1 MRFIRRILLLAIVA
15 VVGVVGYNYWSGN
28 GWTLS
33 SSSTTRGIDAESATR
48 RGAELTKAA
57 AQKTGEAVT
66 KLEAAVSQ
74 GALTTKIKSK
84 MVLDDHVKARTIDV
98 DTSGSVVTLTGVV
111 QSNEEREHAVRLARD
126 TDGVTRVVDKLV
138 VRKP

>member
-1 MRFIRRILLLAIVA
+1 MRFIRRMLLLAILAVVA
-15 VVGVVGYNYWSGN
+15 VLGYSYWSGN
-28 GWTLS
+28 GWTLWP
-33 SSSTTRGIDAESATR
+33 STSRAIDAESATR
-48 RGAELTKAA
+48 RGTELTKAA
-57 AQKTGEAVT
+57 TQKTGEAVT
-66 KLEAAVSQ
+66 KLEGVVSQ

-111 QSNEEREHAVRLARD
+111 QSNEERERAVSLARD

-138 VRKP
+138 VKKP

>member
-1 MRFIRRILLLAIVA
+1 MRFIRRILLLAILAVVA
-15 VVGVVGYNYWSGN
+15 VLGYNYWSGS
-28 GWTLS
+28 GWTLRP
-33 SSSTTRGIDAESATR
+33 STSRAIDAASATR

-57 AQKTGEAVT
+57 TQKTGEAVT
-66 KLEAAVSQ
+66 KLEGVVSQ

-111 QSNEEREHAVRLARD
+111 QSNEERERAVRLARD

-138 VRKP
+138 VKKP

>member
-1 MRFIRRILLLAIVA
+1 MRVIRRILLLAILAIVA
-15 VVGVVGYNYWSGN
+15 VVGYNYWSGS
-28 GWTLS
+28 GWTLRP
-33 SSSTTRGIDAESATR
+33 STSPGIDAGSATR
-48 RGAELTKAA
+48 RGAELTKEA

-66 KLEAAVSQ
+66 KLEGAVSE

-138 VRKP
+138 VKKP

>member
-1 MRFIRRILLLAIVA
+1 MRFIRRILLLAILA
-15 VVGVVGYNYWSGN
+15 VVVVLGYNYWSGS
-28 GWTLS
+28 GWTLRP
-33 SSSTTRGIDAESATR
+33 STPRAIDAESAAR

-57 AQKTGEAVT
+57 TQKTGEAVT
-66 KLEAAVSQ
+66 KLEGVVSQ

-111 QSNEEREHAVRLARD
+111 QSNEERERAVRLARD

-138 VRKP
+138 VKKP